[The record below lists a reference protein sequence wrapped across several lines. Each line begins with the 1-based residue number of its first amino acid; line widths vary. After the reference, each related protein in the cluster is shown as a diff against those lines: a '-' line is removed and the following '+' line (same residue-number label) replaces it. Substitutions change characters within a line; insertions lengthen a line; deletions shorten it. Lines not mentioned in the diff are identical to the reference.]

1 MLLLRVVLFSD
12 FTLLKCTKGGYILV
26 VITYLWRAKNGSVQ
40 FVFSGGNICASLAP
54 YATDNF
60 ISACPVE
67 FLVSFVRY
75 VCLKY
80 LPSWAS
86 KSNNIFPYPL

>member
-1 MLLLRVVLFSD
+1 MHESWLYSRCYSLFAE
-12 FTLLKCTKGGYILV
+12 
-26 VITYLWRAKNGSVQ
+26 RAKNGSVQ
-40 FVFSGGNICASLAP
+40 FVFSGGKTYVSLAP
-54 YATDNF
+54 YATENF

-67 FLVSFVRY
+67 FPVSFVRY

-80 LPSWAS
+80 LPFWAS